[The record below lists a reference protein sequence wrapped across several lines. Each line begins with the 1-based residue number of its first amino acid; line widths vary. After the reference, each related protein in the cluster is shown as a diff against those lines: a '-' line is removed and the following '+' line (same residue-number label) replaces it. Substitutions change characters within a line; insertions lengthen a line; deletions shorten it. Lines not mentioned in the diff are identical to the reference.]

1 LNAGRGIESKDSP
14 EIALRWA
21 IRGRRKHLPS
31 VIEECR
37 VVKRRLLV
45 AIGLAVS
52 ALTIITLGYL
62 SWNVSVRTDRAQLPR
77 YGLAPE
83 FELKDQ
89 DGIEIGDRRLRGRT
103 WVADFFDSANPGPA
117 ALLASQFAE
126 LDQNFQKGNQLTL
139 VSFVIPKSEQDKP
152 DLVNLARRYLAS
164 SHWRFV
170 TSNADEAARLQ
181 GLFPKIDSVGTKPGS
196 FYLIDAEGTIRG
208 VYDGRSPEVVQ
219 RLLGDIGTLLRT
231 GSK

>member
-1 LNAGRGIESKDSP
+1 M
-14 EIALRWA
+14 
-21 IRGRRKHLPS
+21 RRRLPS
-31 VIEECR
+31 
-37 VVKRRLLV
+37 
-45 AIGLAVS
+45 AAGLA
-52 ALTIITLGYL
+52 IIAGAIVTLGYL
-62 SWNVSVRTDRAQLPR
+62 SWNASVRTDRRQLPR
-77 YGLAPE
+77 YGSVPE
-83 FELKDQ
+83 FEFKDQ
-89 DGIEIGDRRLRGRT
+89 DGIEIGNRRLHGRT

-139 VSFVIPKSEQDKP
+139 VSFVILKGAQDQP
-152 DLVNLARRYLAS
+152 DLVNLARHYLAS

-170 TSNADEAARLQ
+170 ASSADEAAHLQ
-181 GLFPKIDSVGTKPGS
+181 ELFPKVGSVGSASGS
-196 FYLIDAEGTIRG
+196 FYLIDAQGTIRG